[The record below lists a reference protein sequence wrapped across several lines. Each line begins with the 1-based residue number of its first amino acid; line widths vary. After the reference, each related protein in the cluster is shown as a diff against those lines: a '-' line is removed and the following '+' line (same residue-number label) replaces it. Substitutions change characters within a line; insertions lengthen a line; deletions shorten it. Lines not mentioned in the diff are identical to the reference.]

1 MPKSTVGQA
10 LEASG
15 ADGDG
20 LGSETSDDDPGEPES
35 PDLDKTVPEDGEAA
49 EPAASGGDKSESGPA
64 GLGSVDPGAV
74 RRGRRWW
81 VVRAAIAVVAVIA
94 VASSACAG
102 ILGVK
107 LRNRDE
113 IDAAARQASVTAQNY
128 AVTLTSIDS
137 QHIDQNFTEVLNG
150 ATGEF
155 KDMYAQSS
163 SQLKKL
169 LVESKA
175 VSKGKV
181 VDSSIKSAAADKVEV
196 MLFVDQEV
204 TNAMSPEP
212 RVDRSRIVMTMQ
224 RLGGRW
230 LAGKVEM
237 A

>member
-1 MPKSTVGQA
+1 MPKSTVGHA
-10 LEASG
+10 LEPSG
-15 ADGDG
+15 AVRHGVGSAAADDG
-20 LGSETSDDDPGEPES
+20 TGEPGSSVLDES
-35 PDLDKTVPEDGEAA
+35 APDHGGTTEATAADGE
-49 EPAASGGDKSESGPA
+49 ESESGGA
-64 GLGSVDPGAV
+64 DLEAEGSSAV
-74 RRGRRWW
+74 TRARRGWG
-81 VVRAAIAVVAVIA
+81 VRAAIAVLAVIA
-94 VASSACAG
+94 VASSVCAG
-102 ILGVK
+102 ILGMK
-107 LRNRDE
+107 LRDRDD

-137 QHIDQNFTEVLNG
+137 QHIDQNFTDVLNG

-181 VDSSIKSAAADKVEV
+181 IDSSIKSASVDKVEV
-196 MLFVDQEV
+196 LLFVDQEV

-212 RVDRSRIVMTMQ
+212 RIDRSRIVMTMQ
-224 RLGGRW
+224 RLDGRW